1 MLPIMSKALI
11 FLHTSPVHLPTFGAL
26 AAEIAPDLAL
36 RQVVAEDLLAE
47 ARAAG
52 LTDALAGR
60 VAAALRAA
68 LGADG
73 GAILCTCS
81 TIGAL
86 AEAAGASLGTPV
98 LRVDRAMAARAVEV
112 APPARHS
119 YGTLTKDE
127 GQRTKDQPASLV
139 LRPSPPSA
147 TDVETAGWVCTRIA
161 LIAALESTLGPTR
174 RLLEEEAARAGR
186 AVIIAERLCAGA
198 WPRFEA
204 GDMAGYLAE
213 VAACARASAA
223 DADVIVL
230 AQASMAG
237 AADMLADL
245 GSPVLSSPR
254 LGVAAAAALCRAG
267 APRAKNP

>member
-1 MLPIMSKALI
+1 MSKTLV
-11 FLHTSPVHLPTFGAL
+11 FLHTSPAHLPTFGAL
-26 AAEIAPDLAL
+26 AAEIAPDLPL

-73 GAILCTCS
+73 GAMLCTCS

-86 AEAAGASLGTPV
+86 AEAAGASLGVPV

-112 APPARHS
+112 DPPARHS
-119 YGTLTKDE
+119 YGTLTN
-127 GQRTKDQPASLV
+127 
-139 LRPSPPSA
+139 PSA
-147 TDVETAGWVCTRIA
+147 TDVEAAGWACTRIA
-161 LIAALESTLGPTR
+161 LIAALASTLGPTR
-174 RLLEEEAARAGR
+174 QLLEEEAARAGR
-186 AVIIAERLCAGA
+186 AVAIAERLCAGA

-204 GDMAGYLAE
+204 GDMPGYLADI
-213 VAACARASAA
+213 AACARASAA
-223 DADVIVL
+223 DADVVVL

-237 AADMLADL
+237 AADLLADL
-245 GSPVLSSPR
+245 AVPVLSSPR
-254 LGVAAAAALCRAG
+254 LGVAAAAAACRAG
-267 APRAKNP
+267 APNAKNS